1 MFCNWMYLVFLS
13 KMVLLTGSLLC
24 LKATN
29 CFASIKTSTSCSSPF
44 KIQGRLRDKDTR
56 EVVTISKMLEDELI
70 AWYKKLQGVAE
81 SINSVKIIDMKSAFD
96 AFDEK
101 DK

>member
-1 MFCNWMYLVFLS
+1 M
-13 KMVLLTGSLLC
+13 LLTGSLLF

-44 KIQGRLRDKDTR
+44 EIQGRLRDKDTR
-56 EVVTISKMLEDELI
+56 EVVTINKMLEDELT